1 MAGKAFPSNYG
12 AHERM
17 ARTLAWTLAPE
28 ICRALITETIRA
40 ALYL

>member
-1 MAGKAFPSNYG
+1 MADKAFPSSYD

-17 ARTLAWTLAPE
+17 RRTLAWTLAPE
-28 ICRALITETIRA
+28 IFRVLITETTRA